1 MKLYFIRHAPTPANF
16 VGAMI
21 KNYNETNIINEE
33 PVGWKEKVGC
43 HLPELNIDT
52 PIITSPALRCQQT
65 AKLLFDR
72 VPDIILK
79 ELDEF
84 DCSGLG
90 DRKFWEITEEE
101 FCNCVKL
108 NSNDMEKQIDLFF
121 DTCYSLNTMFHNI
134 NHIICISHGMV
145 IRYIYHYLTGRKNAT
160 PFDIINSKNFKFAN
174 LDMLVYDTDTKTIE
188 VYNYKEPIQHEKVG

>member
-21 KNYNETNIINEE
+21 KNYHETSIINEE
-33 PVGWKEKVGC
+33 PICWKEKIDC
-43 HLPELNIDT
+43 PLPELNIDT
-52 PIITSPALRCQQT
+52 PIITSPALRGQQT
-65 AKLLFDR
+65 AKLLFNR

-90 DRKFWEITEEE
+90 DKKFWEITEEE
-101 FCNCVKL
+101 FCDCVKL
-108 NSNDMEKQIDLFF
+108 NSNDMEKQIDLLF

-134 NHIICISHGMV
+134 NHIICISHGMLRHS
-145 IRYIYHYLTGRKNAT
+145 ILLIARILSLQ
-160 PFDIINSKNFKFAN
+160 I
-174 LDMLVYDTDTKTIE
+174 
-188 VYNYKEPIQHEKVG
+188 

>member
-21 KNYNETNIINEE
+21 KNYNETSIINEE

-43 HLPELNIDT
+43 YLPELNIDT

-90 DRKFWEITEEE
+90 DKKFWEITEEE
-101 FCNCVKL
+101 FCECVKL
-108 NSNDMEKQIDLFF
+108 NSNDMEKQIDLLF

-174 LDMLVYDTDTKTIE
+174 LDMLVYDTDTKAIE

>member
-21 KNYNETNIINEE
+21 KNYHETSIINEE
-33 PVGWKEKVGC
+33 PIGWKEKIDC

-65 AKLLFDR
+65 AKLLFNR

-90 DRKFWEITEEE
+90 DKKFWEITEEE
-101 FCNCVKL
+101 FCDCVKL
-108 NSNDMEKQIDLFF
+108 NSNDMEKQIDLLF

-174 LDMLVYDTDTKTIE
+174 LDMLVYDTDTKAIE
-188 VYNYKEPIQHEKVG
+188 VYNYKEPIQHEKLG

>member
-21 KNYNETNIINEE
+21 KNYHETSIINEE
-33 PVGWKEKVGC
+33 PIGWKEKIGC
-43 HLPELNIDT
+43 HLPKLNIDT

-90 DRKFWEITEEE
+90 DKKFWEITEEE
-101 FCNCVKL
+101 FCDCVKL
-108 NSNDMEKQIDLFF
+108 NSNDMEKQIDLLF

-174 LDMLVYDTDTKTIE
+174 LDMLVYDTDTKAIE
-188 VYNYKEPIQHEKVG
+188 VYNYKEPIQHEKLG

>member
-21 KNYNETNIINEE
+21 KNYNETSIINEE
-33 PVGWKEKVGC
+33 PIGWKEKVGC
-43 HLPELNIDT
+43 HLPELNINT

-90 DRKFWEITEEE
+90 DKKFWEITEEE
-101 FCNCVKL
+101 FCDCVKL
-108 NSNDMEKQIDLFF
+108 NSNDMEKQIDLLF
-121 DTCYSLNTMFHNI
+121 DTCYSLNTTFQNI

-188 VYNYKEPIQHEKVG
+188 VYNYKEPIQHEKA

>member
-43 HLPELNIDT
+43 HLPELNINT

-108 NSNDMEKQIDLFF
+108 NSNDMEKQIDLLF

-145 IRYIYHYLTGRKNAT
+145 ISYIYHYLTGRKNAT
-160 PFDIINSKNFKFAN
+160 PFDIINSKNFK
-174 LDMLVYDTDTKTIE
+174 LSLIH
-188 VYNYKEPIQHEKVG
+188 I